1 MATVIGPKSQI
12 PVVMTGGETVI
23 SRCGPLSEELKA
35 EETHTNNN
43 NRSRGADGVW
53 EVSVAIMQQ
62 RRLSW

>member
-43 NRSRGADGVW
+43 NRSRGAGG
-53 EVSVAIMQQ
+53 VSVQSPDGSPKIKAH
-62 RRLSW
+62 R